1 MSIKNAL
8 ETIDILIATAPV
20 DHPDAWIPMRLGDL
34 GDIRNALRRAARLE
48 TGLLQIIDDLQASI
62 APAANGTPAQ
72 DPPPT
77 SEIPESEDDSD
88 TDDAFDWPAIA
99 REFGHANLAAY
110 FDHLAAGNLG
120 WRKLEP
126 ETQRTMVLIV
136 IATLHARFGSVTGP
150 VWDKNKPEGMIK
162 AGGLYGYMPFTEWV
176 DLALETFAGPEAP
189 GHDFR

>member
-1 MSIKNAL
+1 MDISTAL
-8 ETIDILIATAPV
+8 TTID
-20 DHPDAWIPMRLGDL
+20 
-34 GDIRNALRRAARLE
+34 DIRKQLDGIKAALVNAQTLE
-48 TGLLQIIDDLQASI
+48 SGLAQMLSQLHLP
-62 APAANGTPAQ
+62 PAANGAA
-72 DPPPT
+72 PT
-77 SEIPESEDDSD
+77 SEIPKSTAAPDKD
-88 TDDAFDWPAIA
+88 DDAFDWPAIA